1 MNSDSA
7 ASYYNCNTTVPSLPS
22 LLPALNMKMERKTF
36 TLYLSKRGYSMSE
49 NKLLG
54 GLVEAMNALSST
66 AEDGYLLQAA

>member
-1 MNSDSA
+1 
-7 ASYYNCNTTVPSLPS
+7 
-22 LLPALNMKMERKTF
+22 
-36 TLYLSKRGYSMSE
+36 MSE